1 MAAPVGNQNAA
12 KAKQWSAA
20 IERAL
25 ERMADPSIK
34 PDEPVARTPKMKAL
48 DQLADTFVQ
57 KVSAGELSF
66 FREFGDRMEGKPTQ
80 ALEHSGPD
88 GAEIQTSINVKFGNG
103 SG

>member
-12 KAKQWSAA
+12 KAKQWAAA

-25 ERMADPSIK
+25 ERLGAPGIN
-34 PDEPVARTPKMKAL
+34 PDEPIERTPKMKAL
-48 DQLADTFVQ
+48 DQLADKFVE
-57 KVSAGELSF
+57 KVNAGELPF
-66 FREFGDRMEGKPTQ
+66 FREFGDRLDGKPAQ

-88 GAEIQTSINVKFGNG
+88 GSEIQTSIHVKFGNG